1 MPLDLV
7 RGDPPDGKDTDR
19 KALLIALVVSLALH
33 AGAIFGFGRIAHG
46 GQPAPLEVMN
56 VQLVTDPASESDPN
70 AAFKQFTE
78 LPPDRADAAPNKAE
92 LLSNVTSRARD
103 LVPGGE
109 SNLPKAKEA
118 GDPMVSLT
126 PRGGSAA
133 STAPP
138 AAPQSGAP
146 AGSSTGSKSP
156 NAAPAQDPNSATG
169 TTGAASTPRQAQSSS
184 ARPGVTGNSDIQQPD
199 LGDPSG
205 NAALTGDISLNT
217 MSWDYAPWLERYK
230 RRLLER
236 WIAPPA
242 YYMGLYRDG
251 AWVVMQ
257 VEIAPNGKML
267 RCDLLAQQGADVLV
281 QAADNA
287 VRYLSPIDPLPAGF
301 PEPTLILRIR
311 MIYPKVI
318 RR

>member
-1 MPLDLV
+1 MLPPLGRDEPPSEK
-7 RGDPPDGKDTDR
+7 DPDR
-19 KALLIALVVSLALH
+19 RPLLIAAAVSLLLH
-33 AGAIFGFGRIAHG
+33 LGAILGFGRIAHG
-46 GQPAPLEVMN
+46 GSPPPLDVMN
-56 VQLVTDPASESDPN
+56 VQLVTDPTSEPN
-70 AAFKQFTE
+70 ATPQFKQFTE
-78 LPPDRADAAPNKAE
+78 LPPDRADAKPEKAD

-103 LVPGGE
+103 LVPGGAGN
-109 SNLPKAKEA
+109 SPKAHEA
-118 GDPMVSLT
+118 GDPMVNLT
-126 PRGGSAA
+126 RGGSAA

-146 AGSSTGSKSP
+146 TGSVTGSTSTNSTPGQASNSP
-156 NAAPAQDPNSATG
+156 
-169 TTGAASTPRQAQSSS
+169 TGAAGASSPRQAQSASGH
-184 ARPGVTGNSDIQQPD
+184 PGSTGNSDIQQPD
-199 LGDPSG
+199 LGDPTG

-217 MSWDYAPWLERYK
+217 MAWDYAPWLERYK

-257 VEIAPNGKML
+257 VEITPSGKMIH
-267 RCDLLAQQGADVLV
+267 CDLLGQQGAAVLV

-318 RR
+318 R